1 MFLALSHCPAPA
13 GTPGAS
19 WTSPAS
25 PAVSLGSSDPGI
37 AGGVRPWVLGRGV
50 PGRWAMSLGTA
61 PRSQQADLC
70 PTDHHSW
77 TLMCSGLE
85 GSAGEHQWPGRLE
98 GGQPFLRSLEPCL
111 PLLPFPPSGENI
123 WLGLAEPSLW
133 NPSIG
138 SLPRGPS
145 QPSVLSIPSWHPA
158 LRASCSWG
166 AGCRAGISEARA
178 GPVFGD
184 HVAPGWEAGIERHL
198 TPVTPQALDLGLL
211 CALCGRLSG
220 GGWW

>member
-1 MFLALSHCPAPA
+1 MRLGHLLPV
-13 GTPGAS
+13 
-19 WTSPAS
+19 S

-37 AGGVRPWVLGRGV
+37 AGGVRPWDLGRGV
-50 PGRWAMSLGTA
+50 PGRWATSLGTA

-145 QPSVLSIPSWHPA
+145 QPSVLSIPFWHPA
-158 LRASCSWG
+158 P
-166 AGCRAGISEARA
+166 
-178 GPVFGD
+178 GP
-184 HVAPGWEAGIERHL
+184 HAPGVRGAELESQRPGQGPCLGITSLLAGK
-198 TPVTPQALDLGLL
+198 QASSDT
-211 CALCGRLSG
+211 
-220 GGWW
+220 